1 MASQE
6 KKQAQPFADIFD
18 EDEAE
23 RSFLLSK
30 PTCLVIF
37 GKPGSGKKTLASKLA
52 QRWNCIFIE
61 ASEVIQKNIQQRS
74 EYGLQC
80 QKLLCQGQS
89 IPEELV
95 TKMILQMIDESPEI
109 AHYGYVLTGFPS
121 LSEEYMTVPQQLEKL
136 IHLKFKPDFLIN
148 IKCPDYELCQRISGQ
163 RQNPSGKIYQRS
175 QWDPKAIDKRKKEK
189 DPDEEEDEE
198 EGEGQDAEEEA
209 EEEEEEK
216 EEEEEGE
223 EDEKSD
229 PFLQLVHRPE
239 DFLENAEKRIGI
251 YKDIVLPHL
260 EGLLTCHDCRY
271 LIEVDGSQQPDNVLE
286 VTSDKNYTCN
296 YCCFNKQDE
305 LLRALSSYK
314 LIAPRYRWRR
324 SRWGQVC
331 PVALKEGNMVMGNPE
346 FAVRLV
352 EFDTPNFHIY
362 FMRCL
367 YLLISVLS
375 FLGKMY
381 VLSCQ
386 EALKKFVLNPRPYLL
401 PPMPVSPCKVFV
413 FGPPFSGRTTICN
426 LIAHKYKGK
435 V

>member
-6 KKQAQPFADIFD
+6 EEQAQPFADIFD

-30 PTCLVIF
+30 PTCLIVF

-61 ASEVIQKNIQQRS
+61 ASEVIKTNIQQRS

-80 QKLLCQGQS
+80 QKLLCEGQS

-95 TKMILQMIDESPEI
+95 IKMILQMIESPEV

-121 LSEEYMTVPQQLEKL
+121 LSEEYMTIPQQIEK
-136 IHLKFKPDFLIN
+136 IRNLKLKPDFLIT
-148 IKCPDYELCQRISGQ
+148 IKCPDHELRQRISGQ
-163 RQNPSGKIYQRS
+163 RQNPDSGVIYQRS
-175 QWDPKAIDKRKKEK
+175 QWDPKVTDKRKKEK
-189 DPDEEEDEE
+189 NQDEEEDEE
-198 EGEGQDAEEEA
+198 E
-209 EEEEEEK
+209 EEEEEEEEQD

-223 EDEKSD
+223 EDETGKGPRKKKE
-229 PFLQLVHRPE
+229 PFHQLVQRPE

-251 YKDIVLPHL
+251 YKDIIRPHL
-260 EGLLTCHDCRY
+260 EGLLAYQDCRY
-271 LIEVDGSQQPDNVLE
+271 LIEVDGSQEPDHVLE
-286 VTSDKNYTCN
+286 SNKKAYVTSGKNYTCI
-296 YCCFNKQDE
+296 YCYFNEQDE

-331 PVALKEGNMVMGNPE
+331 PVALKEGDIVMGNPE
-346 FAVRLV
+346 FAV
-352 EFDTPNFHIY
+352 
-362 FMRCL
+362 
-367 YLLISVLS
+367 S

-386 EALKKFVLNPRPYLL
+386 EALNKFVLNPRPYLL
-401 PPMPVSPCKVFV
+401 PPMPVPPCKVFV

-426 LIAHKYKGK
+426 EIAQNYKGK